1 MAASIYHQTQKRG
14 INMNGKTV
22 LITGASAGVGL
33 QSTIGLAKLGAEVV
47 MVGRDEG
54 RTAQAAALVKS
65 QTGNPAISY
74 LLADLSSLKDVC
86 KLAQEFKDKYKKLD
100 VLLNN
105 AGAIFLTRKV
115 SVDGYEMSL
124 ALNHLNYFLLT
135 DLMLDMLKAGPA
147 ERIVNVASRA
157 HYRGHVNFDDL
168 QSQHGYNGMRVY
180 SMSKLM
186 NVLFTYEL
194 ARRLQGTNVTA
205 NCLHPGFVASNFAAN
220 NGWWVRLGMTF
231 MSGRI
236 SVEEGAKCS
245 IFLASSPE
253 VQGVSGKY
261 FNYDMKETR
270 SSDESYDET
279 EARRLWDVSEQLVTK
294 GK

>member
-1 MAASIYHQTQKRG
+1 
-14 INMNGKTV
+14 MNGKTV
-22 LITGASAGVGL
+22 LITGASAGIGL
-33 QSTIGLAKLGAEVV
+33 HSAIGLAKLGAEVV

-54 RTAQAAALVKS
+54 RTAQAAEQVKS
-65 QTGNPAISY
+65 QSGNQAISY
-74 LLADLSSLKDVC
+74 LIADLSSLNDVR
-86 KLAQEFKDKYKKLD
+86 KLAQEFKSKYNKLD

-105 AGAIFLTRKV
+105 AGAIFFWRRL

-135 DLMLDMLKAGPA
+135 DLLLDMLKAGPSG
-147 ERIVNVASRA
+147 RIVNVSSRA

-168 QSQHGYNGMRVY
+168 QSQHGYSAMRVY

-205 NCLHPGFVASNFAAN
+205 NCLHPGFVASNFAVN

-236 SVEEGAKCS
+236 SVEEGSKCS
-245 IFLASSPE
+245 IYLASSPD
-253 VQGVSGKY
+253 VQDISGSY
-261 FNYDMKETR
+261 FNYDLKETR
-270 SSDESYDET
+270 SSDESYDEMI
-279 EARRLWDVSEQLVTK
+279 AKHLWDVSEMLVATSK
-294 GK
+294 

>member
-1 MAASIYHQTQKRG
+1 MY
-14 INMNGKTV
+14 MNGKTV
-22 LITGASAGVGL
+22 LITGASAGIGL
-33 QSTIGLAKLGAEVV
+33 QTALELAKQGAEVV

-54 RTAQAAALVKS
+54 RTAQAVELVRS
-65 QTGNPAISY
+65 QTGNQAISY
-74 LLADLSSLKDVC
+74 LLANLSSQKDVR
-86 KLAQEFKDKYKKLD
+86 KLAQDFKNKYNKLD

-105 AGAIFLTRKV
+105 AGAIFLSRKV

-135 DLMLDMLKAGPA
+135 DLLLDMVKAGPSG
-147 ERIVNVASRA
+147 RIVNVASRA
-157 HYRGHVNFDDL
+157 HYGGHVNFDDL
-168 QSQHGYNGMRVY
+168 QSQHGYNGMKVY
-180 SMSKLM
+180 GTSKLM

-205 NCLHPGFVASNFAAN
+205 NCLHPGFVASNFAGN
-220 NGWWVRLGMTF
+220 NGWFVRMGMKF

-236 SVEEGAKCS
+236 SVEDGAKCS
-245 IFLASSPE
+245 IYLASSPD

-261 FNYDMKETR
+261 FNYDLKETR
-270 SSDESYDET
+270 SSDESYDEA
-279 EARRLWDVSEQLVTK
+279 EAKRLWDVSEKLVAI

>member
-1 MAASIYHQTQKRG
+1 
-14 INMNGKTV
+14 MNGKTV

-33 QSTIGLAKLGAEVV
+33 HSAIGLAKLGVEVV

-54 RTAQAAALVKS
+54 RTAQAVELVKS
-65 QTGNPAISY
+65 QTGNQAVTY
-74 LLADLSSLKDVC
+74 LLADLSSLKDVRR
-86 KLAQEFKDKYKKLD
+86 LAQEFKDKYKKLD

-105 AGAIFLTRKV
+105 AGAIFFTRKL

-135 DLMLDMLKAGPA
+135 NLLLDMVKTSPAG
-147 ERIVNVASRA
+147 RIVNISSRA

-168 QSQHGYNGMRVY
+168 QSQRGYNAMRAY

-194 ARRLQGTNVTA
+194 SRRLQGTNVTA
-205 NCLHPGFVASNFAAN
+205 NCLHPGFVASNFATN
-220 NGWWVRLGMTF
+220 NGWWVRLGMAF

-236 SVEEGAKCS
+236 SVEDGAKCS
-245 IFLASSPE
+245 IFLASAPE
-253 VQGVSGKY
+253 VQGLSGKY
-261 FNYDMKETR
+261 FNYDMKEQR
-270 SSDESYDET
+270 SSDESYDEGI
-279 EARRLWDVSEQLVTK
+279 AKRLWDVSEKLVAISK
-294 GK
+294 

>member
-1 MAASIYHQTQKRG
+1 
-14 INMNGKTV
+14 MNGKTV

-33 QSTIGLAKLGAEVV
+33 QSAIGLAKLGAEVV

-74 LLADLSSLKDVC
+74 LLADLSSLKDIR

-105 AGAIFLTRKV
+105 AGAIFFWRQV

-135 DLMLDMLKAGPA
+135 DLLLDMVKAAPA
-147 ERIVNVASRA
+147 GRIVNVASRG
-157 HYRGHVNFDDL
+157 HYRGHLNFDDL
-168 QSQHGYNGMRVY
+168 QSQHRYNAMQTY
-180 SMSKLM
+180 CMSKLM

-205 NCLHPGFVASNFAAN
+205 NCLHPGFVASNFATN
-220 NGWWVRLGMTF
+220 NGWWVRLGMAF
-231 MSGRI
+231 MSQRI
-236 SVEEGAKCS
+236 SVEDGAKCS

-253 VQGVSGKY
+253 VQRVSGKY
-261 FNYDMKETR
+261 FNYDTKETR
-270 SSDESYDET
+270 SSDESYDE
-279 EARRLWDVSEQLVTK
+279 AKAKRLWDVSEKLVAIDK
-294 GK
+294 

>member
-1 MAASIYHQTQKRG
+1 
-14 INMNGKTV
+14 MNGKTV

-33 QSTIGLAKLGAEVV
+33 QSALGLARLGAEVV
-47 MVGRDEG
+47 TVGRDER
-54 RTAQAAALVKS
+54 RTAQAAAFVKS
-65 QTGNPAISY
+65 QTGNQAISY
-74 LLADLSSLKDVC
+74 LLADLSSLKDVR
-86 KLAQEFKDKYKKLD
+86 KLAQQFRDNYEKLD

-115 SVDGYEMSL
+115 SVDGYEMTM
-124 ALNHLNYFLLT
+124 ALNHLNYFMLT
-135 DLMLDMLKAGPA
+135 DLLLSMLKAGPSG
-147 ERIVNVASRA
+147 RVVNVSSRA

-168 QSQHGYNGMRVY
+168 QSQHGYGGMRVY

-194 ARRLQGTNVTA
+194 ARRLQGTKVTA
-205 NCLHPGFVASNFAAN
+205 NCLHPGFVASNFAGN
-220 NGWWVRLGMTF
+220 NGWLVRLGMTF

-236 SVEEGAKCS
+236 SVEDGARCS

-253 VQGVSGKY
+253 VQGLSGKY
-261 FNYDMKETR
+261 FNYDLKETR

-279 EARRLWDVSEQLVTK
+279 EAKRLWEVSEQLVTK
-294 GK
+294 VK

>member
-1 MAASIYHQTQKRG
+1 
-14 INMNGKTV
+14 MNGKTV

-33 QSTIGLAKLGAEVV
+33 QSAIGLAKLGAEVV

-54 RTAQAAALVKS
+54 RTAQAVALVKS
-65 QTGNPAISY
+65 QTGNQSVSY
-74 LLADLSSLKDVC
+74 LLADLSSLKDVR

-115 SVDGYEMSL
+115 SVEGYEMSL

-135 DLMLDMLKAGPA
+135 SLLLDMIKAGPSG
-147 ERIVNVASRA
+147 RIVSVSSRA
-157 HYRGHVNFDDL
+157 HYGGHVNFDDL

-180 SMSKLM
+180 GMSKLM

-194 ARRLQGTNVTA
+194 ARRLQGTHVTA
-205 NCLHPGFVASNFAAN
+205 NCLHPGFVASNFAGN
-220 NGWWVRLGMTF
+220 NGWFVRLGMRF
-231 MSGRI
+231 MAGRI
-236 SVEEGAKCS
+236 SVEDGAKCS
-245 IFLASSPE
+245 IYLASSPD

-261 FNYDMKETR
+261 FNYDLKETR
-270 SSDESYDET
+270 SSNESYDE
-279 EARRLWDVSEQLVTK
+279 AVAKRLWDVSEQLVASV
-294 GK
+294 

>member
-1 MAASIYHQTQKRG
+1 
-14 INMNGKTV
+14 MNGKTV

-33 QSTIGLAKLGAEVV
+33 QNAIGLAKLGAEVI

-74 LLADLSSLKDVC
+74 LLADLSSQKDVR
-86 KLAQEFKDKYKKLD
+86 KLAREFKDKYKKLD

-135 DLMLDMLKAGPA
+135 DLLLDLVKAGPA
-147 ERIVNVASRA
+147 GRIVSVASRA

-205 NCLHPGFVASNFAAN
+205 NCLHPGFVASNFAGN
-220 NGWWVRLGMTF
+220 NGWWVRFGMAF

-245 IFLASSPE
+245 IYLASSPD
-253 VQGVSGKY
+253 VQGMSGKY

-270 SSDESYDET
+270 SSEESYDEA
-279 EARRLWDVSEQLVTK
+279 EAKRLWDMSEQLVTK
-294 GK
+294 EK

>member
-1 MAASIYHQTQKRG
+1 
-14 INMNGKTV
+14 MNGKTV

-33 QSTIGLAKLGAEVV
+33 HSAIGLAKLGAEVV
-47 MVGRDEG
+47 MVGRNEQ
-54 RTAQAAALVKS
+54 RTAQAVALVKS
-65 QTGNPAISY
+65 QTGNQSVSY
-74 LLADLSSLKDVC
+74 LLADLSSLKDIH
-86 KLAQEFKDKYKKLD
+86 KLAGEFKDKYKKLD

-105 AGAIFLTRKV
+105 AGAIFLSRKV

-135 DLMLDMLKAGPA
+135 DLLLDMIKAGPSG
-147 ERIVNVASRA
+147 RIVNVSSRA
-157 HYRGHVNFDDL
+157 QYGGHVNFDDL
-168 QSQHGYNGMRVY
+168 QSRHGYNGMRVY

-194 ARRLQGTNVTA
+194 SRRLQGTNVTA

-220 NGWWVRLGMTF
+220 NGWWVRLGMAF
-231 MSGRI
+231 MPQRI
-236 SVEEGAKCS
+236 SMEEGAKCS

-261 FNYDMKETR
+261 FNYDLKEKR
-270 SSDESYDET
+270 SSDESYDEA
-279 EARRLWDVSEQLVTK
+279 EAKRLWDVSEQLVAL

>member
-1 MAASIYHQTQKRG
+1 
-14 INMNGKTV
+14 MNSKTV
-22 LITGASAGVGL
+22 LITGASAGIGL
-33 QSTIGLAKLGAEVV
+33 QTALELAKQGAEVV

-54 RTAQAAALVKS
+54 RTAQAVELVKS
-65 QTGNPAISY
+65 QTGNQAISY
-74 LLADLSSLKDVC
+74 LLADLSSQKDVR
-86 KLAQEFKDKYKKLD
+86 KLAQDFKNKYNKLD

-105 AGAIFLTRKV
+105 AGAIFLSRKV

-135 DLMLDMLKAGPA
+135 DLLLDMVKAGPSG
-147 ERIVNVASRA
+147 RIVNVASRA
-157 HYRGHVNFDDL
+157 HYGGHVNFDDL
-168 QSQHGYNGMRVY
+168 QSQHGYNGMKVY
-180 SMSKLM
+180 GTSKLM

-205 NCLHPGFVASNFAAN
+205 NCLHPGFVASNFAGN
-220 NGWWVRLGMTF
+220 NGWFVRMGMKF

-236 SVEEGAKCS
+236 SVEDGAKCS
-245 IFLASSPE
+245 IYLASSPD

-261 FNYDMKETR
+261 FNYDLKETR
-270 SSDESYDET
+270 SSDESYDEA
-279 EARRLWDVSEQLVTK
+279 EAKRLWDVSEKLVAI